1 MQIQYSHHLANGLSL
16 NRQLS
21 LRSQAESTR
30 WPTLGMP
37 FIKEKAMAPAWYN
50 GVLRRHTYHTKYK
63 YCYADR
69 RHVTPKMD
77 KGSVYF
83 TATFVLKL
91 YINITSIWINLREL
105 IRIIHF
111 LQVIKQISFHTPS
124 FPLPT
129 HREENHRKMSY
140 RTRSSL
146 NIFFRQLLYIIC
158 IVKLTTAI
166 NYRSFTYSGPCYNVR
181 CR

>member
-77 KGSVYF
+77 KGCVFHCNFCFKIIYQYYQYLDKPQR
-83 TATFVLKL
+83 TYQNYTFSLGNKTDLVPHPLIPTPHTQSRKPQKNVLQNKKF
-91 YINITSIWINLREL
+91 S
-105 IRIIHF
+105 
-111 LQVIKQISFHTPS
+111 
-124 FPLPT
+124 
-129 HREENHRKMSY
+129 
-140 RTRSSL
+140 
-146 NIFFRQLLYIIC
+146 
-158 IVKLTTAI
+158 
-166 NYRSFTYSGPCYNVR
+166 
-181 CR
+181 